1 MISGKG
7 GREVG
12 GDAKEPDLCWSQCG
26 TAQEAAFRDTRI
38 PVHAIA
44 AAAGRQGRAHQGMV
58 QDRILEPTRQEQ
70 TQDHEDFERVIGDAT
85 VEVKIWPFFV
95 THRLMGMAVTAASSS
110 GTSASASF
118 VCQCASSAVNSG
130 SSLAW
135 RGSFCAGGDG
145 KLKVSY

>member
-12 GDAKEPDLCWSQCG
+12 GDAKEPGLCWSQCG

-58 QDRILEPTRQEQ
+58 QDRILEPTRQAH

-85 VEVKIWPFFV
+85 VEVKIWPFFCYSPPDGYGGHSCQQQRNERFRV
-95 THRLMGMAVTAASSS
+95 VRLPV
-110 GTSASASF
+110 
-118 VCQCASSAVNSG
+118 
-130 SSLAW
+130 
-135 RGSFCAGGDG
+135 RE
-145 KLKVSY
+145 

>member
-1 MISGKG
+1 CPRCARGKGAQSVDRSAVISGKG

-12 GDAKEPDLCWSQCG
+12 GDAKEPGLCWSQCG

-58 QDRILEPTRQEQ
+58 QDRILEPTRQAQ

-95 THRLMGMAVTAASSS
+95 THRLMGMARQLLRRRGWETQS
-110 GTSASASF
+110 
-118 VCQCASSAVNSG
+118 NS
-130 SSLAW
+130 
-135 RGSFCAGGDG
+135 
-145 KLKVSY
+145 VSY